1 MDNKS
6 NSRQGQLSGVDSSSE
21 LNLMGFDNL
30 WDIGSEDTTKFIKFK
45 QSKTTNNSDAEVE
58 FLTKE
63 VDEKN
68 FEIQK
73 LDWQLNEREK
83 ELKNLYD
90 ELHKLLE
97 LNKKLNHQ
105 LADFEKLTAK
115 QEALI
120 DMLSQDPSAQ
130 IEPILPRFG
139 LN

>member
-1 MDNKS
+1 MDNNF
-6 NSRQGQLSGVDSSSE
+6 NSRPGQLSGINSSSE
-21 LNLMGFDNL
+21 LNLLGFDNL
-30 WDIGSEDTTKFIKFK
+30 WNIGSEDASKFIQFK
-45 QSKTTNNSDAEVE
+45 QSKSANNSEAEVD
-58 FLTKE
+58 FLNKE
-63 VDEKN
+63 IEEKD

-120 DMLSQDPSAQ
+120 DMLSQDPTAQ
-130 IEPILPRFG
+130 IEPILPRFQ
-139 LN
+139 

>member
-1 MDNKS
+1 MDKKT

-21 LNLMGFDNL
+21 VNLIGFDSL
-30 WDIGSEDTTKFIKFK
+30 WDIGSEDASKFIQFK
-45 QSKTTNNSDAEVE
+45 QSKSSKNSDAEVE

-63 VDEKN
+63 IDDKN

-97 LNKKLNHQ
+97 LNKKLNQQ

-120 DMLSQDPSAQ
+120 DMLSQDPHAQ
-130 IEPILPRFG
+130 IEPILPSFS
-139 LN
+139 